1 MLFDKYFTP
10 SEAKKTLPLVRRIVR
25 DIINSANELKLLK
38 KNEQKILSDDPVV
51 AMQLDKIN
59 KFIEELKEI
68 GCYYKDWNF
77 EIGLVDFPAII
88 DDEEVMLCWKSDEE
102 DIKFYHNHEEGF
114 TGRKPIPEKYFV
126 EEAVI

>member
-10 SEAKKTLPLVRRIVR
+10 LEAKKTLPLVKQIVR
-25 DIINSANELKLLK
+25 DIISSANELKLIKDKEK
-38 KNEQKILSDDPVV
+38 KFSTDDPVV
-51 AMQLDKIN
+51 NEHLDKIN
-59 KFIEELKEI
+59 KYIDELKEI

-77 EIGLVDFPAII
+77 ELGLVDFPAII

-102 DIKFYHNHEEGF
+102 DILFYHNNQDGF
-114 TGRKPIPEKYFV
+114 AGRKPIPEKYFV